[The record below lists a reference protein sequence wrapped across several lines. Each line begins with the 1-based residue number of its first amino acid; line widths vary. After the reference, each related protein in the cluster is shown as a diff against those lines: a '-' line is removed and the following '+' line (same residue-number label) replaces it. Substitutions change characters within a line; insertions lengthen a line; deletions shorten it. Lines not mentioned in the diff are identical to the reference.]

1 MGQTDEITEES
12 TGETLTQQTSA
23 SQQSTTSQQ
32 VSTSQQTAIS
42 PQTQTSQQQ
51 STTSQTSSSQQTS
64 PASTTTVSVPSGRK
78 TYSSYAYLLQ
88 NANLAALLAHPR
100 DIYIIDIDDAQL
112 TPIEISQLHSK
123 GSTVVSY
130 LSIGEAEDYRNYW
143 QEGWTAGN
151 PDWLDVEN
159 PDWAGNFKV
168 KFWDPQWQSIIL
180 ANLDKIVD
188 AGYDGVYLDII
199 DGYEYYKEKGV
210 ADADQKMIEWVK
222 RISSRAKAKNPNFL
236 IIPQNSPELAVHMD
250 YLAAIDGLG
259 KETTWYEAESKI
271 PEDWT
276 AEAVLFLDGA
286 VANGKFILAIDY
298 PTNVAKRC
306 DFIAKARAHGF
317 VPTVGPRELD
327 KIEELPVC

>member
-1 MGQTDEITEES
+1 MGQPDEIAEETPPGTS
-12 TGETLTQQTSA
+12 TTSSA
-23 SQQSTTSQQ
+23 TQQSTQR
-32 VSTSQQTAIS
+32 
-42 PQTQTSQQQ
+42 
-51 STTSQTSSSQQTS
+51 
-64 PASTTTVSVPSGRK
+64 ASTTSGRK
-78 TYSSYAYLLQ
+78 TYNSYAYLLQ
-88 NANLAALLAHPR
+88 NANLPALLANPR
-100 DIYIIDIDDAQL
+100 DLYVIDIDDAHL
-112 TPIEISQLHSK
+112 TPQEISELHSK

-222 RISSRAKAKNPNFL
+222 KISSRTKSKNHNFL

-250 YLAAIDGLG
+250 YLGAIDGLG
-259 KETTWYEAESKI
+259 KESTWYESEEKI
-271 PEDWT
+271 N
-276 AEAVLFLDGA
+276 EAWSDEAAQFLDGA
-286 VANGKFILAIDY
+286 VANGKFVLAIDY
-298 PTNVAKRC
+298 PVSVAKRC
-306 DFIAKARAHGF
+306 DFIAKAKAHGF
-317 VPTVGPRELD
+317 VPTIGPIALD
-327 KIEELPVC
+327 RIEEMPTC